1 MGIFSKSNQ
10 PDPKVKRNTFDL
22 SFQNNLTLDFGT
34 LYPCFVKEVIPGD
47 TFKIDVAFGLR
58 FLPLAFPIQTKMRAD
73 VHFFY
78 VRNRNLW
85 KDWPNFIGMTGSGDY
100 VPPYI
105 PYKSVCKTGGLGDYL
120 GLPTTVVGSNNRTQ
134 RFGSV
139 TGVPS
144 DTWLVMTNGKD
155 GSTFGSDNA
164 DFELGVVSN
173 PSGEISDATL
183 VTTPL
188 QRGTKTYAVY
198 SELNPADLTPVAA
211 GTEIQIFVGK
221 CNIPNP
227 VFYLCGQTSNNGYGN
242 LSAPVYRRLQGI
254 SSGSYNSSSK
264 IVTFTVLDSVD
275 SVFQRLYVFS
285 ADNPPVLDGLNY
297 SPLESPFSASDFS
310 ISSAQISNPTHN
322 VIEAGSDSVYAS
334 AMPAVSALPFRAYE
348 SIYNAFYRDQ
358 RNNPYIVN
366 GVNDP
371 NVYIPTK
378 DGGKDTNEYVF
389 HRRNWEQDFLT
400 SAVPSPQ
407 QGIAPLVGITSTGV
421 ATFSGDD
428 GQSYSVQLE
437 TADDGDTV
445 TGAKMS
451 ENLPSSVARAV
462 VDISQQ
468 GISINDFRGV
478 NALQR
483 WLETNMRRGFKYKD
497 QILSHFG
504 VDVSYAELDMPEF
517 IGGVSQMVDIQQINQ
532 TSETNTDPLGSYAG
546 QASAVGSNNHTISN
560 YCDEHGFIIGIVS
573 VVPVPCYSQLLP
585 KYFLKTNPLDHFFP
599 EFGHLGMQ
607 AIPYREVCPLQMLY
621 AGGGSGRLNGTFGYQ
636 RAWYEYL
643 ASTDEVHGLFRTS
656 LRHFLL
662 GRVYNRVPSLN
673 EDFLTVNPD
682 QLNDIFTVTETVDES
697 GNKVPLTPIL
707 GQLHFKVIAKRPI
720 PRFGVPRLE

>member
-34 LYPCFVKEVIPGD
+34 LYPCFCKEVIPGD

-85 KDWPNFIGMTGSGDY
+85 KDWPNFIGMTGSNDY

-105 PYKSVCKTGGLGDYL
+105 PYKKVCKTGGLGDYL
-120 GLPTTVVGSNNRTQ
+120 GLPTTVVGNNQKNVPFTATPSVYPADYWLAMQNAVSNYGASSAN
-134 RFGSV
+134 FLIGEASSS
-139 TGVPS
+139 TGELPPEVACFP
-144 DTWLVMTNGKD
+144 V
-155 GSTFGSDNA
+155 FYGSDPYCSYFAINSTSV
-164 DFELGVVSN
+164 GVIPKGAQIQVAFSKCDVS
-173 PSGEISDATL
+173 
-183 VTTPL
+183 
-188 QRGTKTYAVY
+188 
-198 SELNPADLTPVAA
+198 
-211 GTEIQIFVGK
+211 
-221 CNIPNP
+221 NP
-227 VFYLCGQTSNNGYGN
+227 VFYLLRSDAGAIDYFKSGTLWRNVPGVS
-242 LSAPVYRRLQGI
+242 V
-254 SSGSYNSSSK
+254 GSYNPSSK
-264 IVTFTVLDSVD
+264 ILTFDVLSDIPAGVIS
-275 SVFQRLYVFS
+275 RLAIFS
-285 ADNPPVLDGLNY
+285 ADNMPVEEFAGVGELPSEVLPTNVKVTSIYTIVPDYNV
-297 SPLESPFSASDFS
+297 LEAD
-310 ISSAQISNPTHN
+310 SN
-322 VIEAGSDSVYAS
+322 GVYAD
-334 AMPAVSALPFRAYE
+334 AMPNVSALPFRAYE

-358 RNNPYIVN
+358 RNNPYLVD

-371 NVYIPTK
+371 NVYLPTK
-378 DGGKDTNEYVF
+378 DGGIDVNEYVF

-421 ATFSGDD
+421 ATFSDD
-428 GQSYSVQLE
+428 GQTYSVQLE

-451 ENLPSSVARAV
+451 ENLPSSVARSV
-462 VDISQQ
+462 VDIANQ

-483 WLETNMRRGFKYKD
+483 WLETNMRRGLKYKD

-517 IGGVSQMVDIQQINQ
+517 IGGCSQMVDIQQINQ
-532 TSETNTDPLGSYAG
+532 TSETNSDPLGSYAG
-546 QASAVGSNNHTISN
+546 QAAAVGGNNHTISN

-607 AIPYREVCPLQMLY
+607 AIPYREVCPLQLLY
-621 AGGGSGRLNGTFGYQ
+621 SRQGAAALNGTFGYQ

-662 GRVYNRVPSLN
+662 GRVYNTVPSLN
-673 EDFLTVNPD
+673 EDFLTVNSD
-682 QLNDIFTVTETVDES
+682 QLNDVFTVTETTDEQ
-697 GNKVPLTPIL
+697 GNTVPLTPIL
-707 GQLHFKVIAKRPI
+707 GQLHFKVVAKRPI